1 MIEIFNHVLNGNL
14 SISNSHIIS
23 FNIANYNSGKNNND
37 DDSLK

>member
-1 MIEIFNHVLNGNL
+1 MIEIFNHVLNVNL

-23 FNIANYNSGKNNND
+23 FTIANYNSSKNNND